1 MICFFCA
8 LSKIIKIMEKL
19 TKSKRLNYL
28 LGQMGIFTPYDVIYH
43 LPRRYENLNFTEQ
56 RYLEDKQRVVLYGK
70 VVSIPKYVRTKRIQL
85 ITFEFLSSE
94 GNYFKVVAFN
104 RAYLLKTLTM
114 NDDYTL
120 IGNYV
125 KKDNEINLMN
135 IYKGEIAP
143 ENRLKAIYTLPSDF
157 QNYLFSGL
165 VKRCLEVV
173 DGKIGSWVPYH
184 FLNKYRLVDKMT
196 ALKWAHFPKSLEEIH
211 QSHRHLKYE
220 EALLFS
226 IKNQL
231 IREENKSLG
240 KIKKE
245 PIGLDLCES
254 FISSF
259 PFELT
264 EDQRQVSA
272 EIIEDMNQSTLMY
285 RLLQGD
291 VGTGK
296 TIVSFIALYAN
307 YLRGDQ
313 GVIMAPTDA
322 LARQHYENAKKIFAS
337 TKVKIALLVGNTPA
351 KEKKEL
357 YNDINEGYID
367 IVIGTHA
374 LFAKGLQ
381 YSSLGLAVID
391 EQHRFGVN
399 QRITLADKGEHT
411 DLLMMS
417 ATPIPRSLALT
428 IYGDLE
434 ISTLYTFP
442 NKHRDVTTKIVS
454 STDKEI
460 FDSVDEAL
468 KNNKSIYVIAPLID
482 YREDERYSV
491 EQLYAR
497 YVLKYGAKVGL
508 LHGKMKN
515 DEKQEALDK
524 FYNGET
530 PILVSTQ
537 VIEVGIDVKSANTM
551 IIYDANNFGLAS
563 LHQLRGRI
571 GRDGSKAICL
581 LAVDDIEEEE
591 KEKLSILTESEDGFK
606 IAEQDMKLRGPG
618 DLTGIKQSGIP
629 SFSFLN
635 IIDDFKIFEVARDDA
650 KEILKH
656 KDEKQY
662 MWVINKAQKEIDYN
676 PLIKG

>member
-1 MICFFCA
+1 
-8 LSKIIKIMEKL
+8 MEKL
-19 TKSKRLNYL
+19 SKSKRINYL
-28 LGQMGIFTPYDVIYH
+28 LGQMGIFTPYDVINH
-43 LPRRYENLNFTEQ
+43 LPRRYEDLNYTKE
-56 RYLEDKQRVVLYGK
+56 RELSNKDRVVVLGRLASLPRFVK
-70 VVSIPKYVRTKRIQL
+70 TKRIQL
-85 ITFEFLSSE
+85 ITFDFLTVN
-94 GNYFKVVAFN
+94 GTYFKVVAFN
-104 RAYLLKTLTM
+104 RQYLMKTLDMT
-114 NDDYTL
+114 NQFTL
-120 IGNYV
+120 IGSYD
-125 KKDNEINLMN
+125 KKNNEINLVN
-135 IYKGEIAP
+135 IYKGDIPLNE
-143 ENRLKAIYTLPSDF
+143 RLKAVYTLPTDYP
-157 QNYLFSGL
+157 NHLFSNL
-165 VKRCLEVV
+165 VRKSLNDVS
-173 DGKIGSWVPYH
+173 GKIFSSIPYKYI
-184 FLNKYRLVDKMT
+184 NKYRLVDKET
-196 ALKWAHFPKSLEEIH
+196 ALKWAHFPTSYEEIH
-211 QSHRHLKYE
+211 QAHRHLKYE

-245 PIGLDLCES
+245 PIGLDLCEP
-254 FISSF
+254 FIKSL

-264 EDQRQVSA
+264 KDQINVSN
-272 EIIEDMNQSTLMY
+272 EIIEDMNQSSLMY

-313 GVIMAPTDA
+313 GALMAPTDA
-322 LARQHYENAKKIFAS
+322 LARQHYEKAKAIFAD
-337 TKVKIALLVGNTPA
+337 TKVKIALLLGSTSQS
-351 KEKKEL
+351 EKKEIYKDL
-357 YNDINEGYID
+357 EEGYID

-374 LFAKGLQ
+374 LFSKSVV
-381 YSSLGLAVID
+381 YSSLGLAIID

-399 QRITLADKGEHT
+399 QRIELAGKGEHC

-454 STDKEI
+454 SNDDIIFESVQKSLENDKR
-460 FDSVDEAL
+460 
-468 KNNKSIYVIAPLID
+468 IYVIAPLID

-497 YVLKYGAKVGL
+497 FVLKFGSKVGL

-515 DEKQEALDK
+515 EEKIDALEK
-524 FYNGET
+524 FYDGTT
-530 PILVSTQ
+530 PIIVSTQ
-537 VIEVGIDVKSANTM
+537 VVEVGIDVKNANLM

-571 GRDGSKAICL
+571 GRDGSKATCL
-581 LAVDDIEEEE
+581 LAVDNVEEEE
-591 KEKLSILTESEDGFK
+591 KERLQILVESDDGFK

-618 DLTGIKQSGIP
+618 DLMGIRQSGIP

-650 KEILKH
+650 KEIVKN
-656 KDEKQY
+656 KDNQAYK
-662 MWVINKAQKEIDYN
+662 WVINKAEKEVKN
-676 PLIKG
+676 SPLIKG